1 MQGAPLEK
9 TPKTTMRRLAV
20 VLLGLLAC
28 AGGVAAPPPPAPPP
42 PAATISVESLVT
54 EAEAAMAAGQDARCE
69 TLISRIPG
77 GSLNAERLARVQIL
91 RAQIGLKRNL
101 PQAAIGSLP
110 ISSAHVPL
118 LAPKIEQLR
127 GDALFATGDPVG
139 AVQALVLRERYLT
152 DAGAIGANRE
162 RIWQGLLITPLPAGS
177 NQVISKLDTPSRT
190 WLELALLMQQ
200 AVPQATLLDWASRNN
215 GHPAATIARHLQL
228 ARPRPVAPASAVAGT
243 PGARAASPASQPL
256 PALGVQ
262 GGYALLV
269 PLSGGFASSG
279 SALRDGFIDAWYAET
294 GSKPPVRIYDSGG
307 TSGQAVN
314 AYQLALRNGA
324 TLVVGPLTKDGLSAI
339 AASGGASV
347 PVLSLNY
354 LDNGA
359 AAPSNFLQFG
369 LAPEDEARAAA
380 QHAVAQKRMNAL
392 VLSPDTEWGDR
403 VVAAFTA
410 TYTALGGQV
419 LQTAHYEP
427 GTQDFGKPLQALM
440 NLDDSTQRHRWLTEA
455 LGEQS
460 EFEPRGRTD
469 ADLVFAPARSAEAR
483 VLLPQLDFFRASQ
496 LPIYTVAAAYTGTH
510 RDPDGMTVCDMPWML
525 GADAGRWADPVREAS
540 AAFVDDLK
548 SQPRLFA
555 LGADAFRVAQ
565 SWSAGRFAGG
575 QSLDGATG
583 RLRIDTGNR
592 IARDMDCALVAGGR
606 VVPTGAAP
614 P

>member
-1 MQGAPLEK
+1 
-9 TPKTTMRRLAV
+9 MRRIAV

-28 AGGVAAPPPPAPPP
+28 AGATAAPPLPSAAGAASTPPAP
-42 PAATISVESLVT
+42 ATSTVESLVS
-54 EAEAAMAAGQDARCE
+54 EAEAAMAAGQDGRCE

-77 GSLNAERLARVQIL
+77 GSLNAERMARVQIL

-101 PQAAIGSLP
+101 PQAAIHSLP
-110 ISSAHVPL
+110 TSSAHVPQ
-118 LAPKIEQLR
+118 LAPRIEQLR
-127 GDALFATGDPVG
+127 ADAMFASGDPVG
-139 AVQALVLRERYLT
+139 AVQALVLRERYLA

-162 RIWQGLLITPLPAGS
+162 RIWQGLLTTPLPAGS
-177 NQVISKLDTPSRT
+177 SQAISNLDMPSRT

-200 AVPQATLLDWASRNN
+200 GVPQSTLLDWASRNN
-215 GHPAATIARHLQL
+215 GHPAAEKARHVQL
-228 ARPRPVAPASAVAGT
+228 ARPKPAAPVVAGAA
-243 PGARAASPASQPL
+243 GARPGGGLASQPL
-256 PALGVQ
+256 PALGAQ

-269 PLSGGFASSG
+269 PLSGGFAGSG
-279 SALRDGFIDAWYAET
+279 SALRDGFIDAWYAEKAA
-294 GSKPPVRIYDSGG
+294 KPPVRIYDSGG
-307 TSGQAVN
+307 TSGQALS
-314 AYQLALRNGA
+314 AYQLALKNGA

-339 AASGGASV
+339 ATSGGAAV
-347 PVLSLNY
+347 PVLTLNY

-359 AAPSNFLQFG
+359 SVPSNFLQFG
-369 LAPEDEARAAA
+369 LAPEDEARAVA
-380 QHAVAQKRMNAL
+380 QHAVAQKRMSAL
-392 VLSPDTEWGDR
+392 VLSPDSEWGDR

-410 TYTALGGQV
+410 AYTALGGQV
-419 LQTAHYEP
+419 LQSARYEP

-440 NLDDSTQRHRWLTEA
+440 SLDESTQRHRWLTEA

-496 LPIYTVAAAYTGTH
+496 LPIYSVAAAYTGTS

-525 GADAGRWADPVREAS
+525 ATDTGPWADPRKEAS

-565 SWSAGRFAGG
+565 AWSSGRFAQG
-575 QSLDGATG
+575 QSLGGATG
-583 RLRIDTGNR
+583 RLRIETGNR
-592 IARDMDCALVAGGR
+592 IARDMDCALLAGGR
-606 VVPTGAAP
+606 LAP
-614 P
+614 ASLQAGTATP